1 MKSKTAYYRIVRLTK
16 EKMRYAMDAGR
27 YPKPHS
33 AAAYFARD
41 KSKAFRCIAY
51 QEAIRDVS
59 ALMEAATLLK
69 IDAERQE
76 ERKP

>member
-1 MKSKTAYYRIVRLTK
+1 MKSQTAYYRIVRLARDK
-16 EKMRYAMDAGR
+16 AEYAMQVGR

-33 AAAYFARD
+33 VEAYFARD

-59 ALMEAATLLK
+59 ALIEAATLLK

-76 ERKP
+76 GQNP